1 MKPVPGK
8 FWLFWINWSR
18 ASGDRSISAA
28 FQPIYTAA
36 TRSLAALEILVRSQL
51 NPTLSK
57 SASEFRIR
65 LPVRGQRCQADYIN

>member
-1 MKPVPGK
+1 MDGVGAAYNAGRWNPVGVE
-8 FWLFWINWSR
+8 
-18 ASGDRSISAA
+18 A
-28 FQPIYTAA
+28 IYTAA
-36 TRSLAALEILVRSQL
+36 SRALAALEILVRSQL